1 VVTWS
6 APGSGATLSADSP
19 TTLAVSATDDHGVAR
34 VQFYDDDRLVCD
46 DTLAP
51 YTCAYAPRGGDV
63 GRDTLIARAV
73 DSADQSTSAVQAVTV
88 RRFSAKAFTLKLAP
102 SRDKTAPY
110 RFTASGTLT
119 LPAPV
124 APTQGC
130 LGGQVTITAKAAG
143 KTIVTRHVSVS
154 RHCEYQLKLSFAH
167 RRGSQ
172 LRIGARFGGNDVMS
186 AKAAPTRIAKTG

>member
-46 DTLAP
+46 DAVAP

-73 DSADQSTSAVQAVTV
+73 DTADQSTSVVQAIDVG
-88 RRFSAKAFTLKLAP
+88 RFTAPKLTLKLAP
-102 SRDKTAPY
+102 SRDATAPY
-110 RFTASGTLT
+110 RFIATGKLSI
-119 LPAPV
+119 PAPV

-130 LGGQVTITAKAAG
+130 SGGQVTITAKAAG
-143 KTIVTRHVSVS
+143 KTIALRHVTLS
-154 RHCEYQLKLSFAH
+154 RHCEYQLRLTFAH

-172 LRIGARFGGNDVMS
+172 LRIGARFDGNAVM
-186 AKAAPTRIAKTG
+186 KPQAAPSRIARTG